1 MVHFYLCCLECSLYI
16 LTVCQLLLYF
26 LLAEKKWNQIIKVT
40 FVVKMKHTWQPC
52 WGPWIHSICW
62 YGDWDQHGVPAA
74 GEIVGCSLISGAPPF
89 MGRGRINGGTK
100 NVLKQPHQS
109 HLKKPEGNFCWIPHH
124 VPVTFHPKFI
134 FLFFQEVNQAV
145 GMEGVG
151 KVCSDGASSCFAVG
165 LLRLSHVVTPGTH

>member
-1 MVHFYLCCLECSLYI
+1 MFSIYFNSLSTSALFPVSWKKMEPNNKSNFRRENETYVTAMLRPLNPFYLLVRRLGPARCS
-16 LTVCQLLLYF
+16 
-26 LLAEKKWNQIIKVT
+26 
-40 FVVKMKHTWQPC
+40 
-52 WGPWIHSICW
+52 
-62 YGDWDQHGVPAA
+62 
-74 GEIVGCSLISGAPPF
+74 ISGRNCGVQPYQRCPPF